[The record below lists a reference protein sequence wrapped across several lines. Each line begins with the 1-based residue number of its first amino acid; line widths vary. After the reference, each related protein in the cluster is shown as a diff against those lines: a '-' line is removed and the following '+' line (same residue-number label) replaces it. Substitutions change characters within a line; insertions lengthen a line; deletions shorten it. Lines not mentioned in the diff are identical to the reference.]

1 MGNSQ
6 GREARPGHYAVNAND
21 PEALR
26 NAAGGEAGGSN
37 VYSSRHGRAS
47 QSNLASIFS
56 SSNYRDRE
64 REGPQ
69 DEAALAARRET
80 KAEREIRRAE
90 KERAARQRERDRS
103 MREESVDGGYLVTQG
118 VYTGAEDYNKD
129 VVRTL
134 MVRYPHSSMT
144 EP

>member
-1 MGNSQ
+1 MGNAN
-6 GREARPGHYAVNAND
+6 GREARPSHFAVNSND

-26 NAAGGEAGGSN
+26 SAAAREGTGN
-37 VYSSRHGRAS
+37 VYSSRQGRAS

-56 SSNYRDRE
+56 SSSHRDRE

-90 KERAARQRERDRS
+90 KERNARQRERERS

-134 MVRYPHSSMT
+134 MVRSPHLSRDES
-144 EP
+144 